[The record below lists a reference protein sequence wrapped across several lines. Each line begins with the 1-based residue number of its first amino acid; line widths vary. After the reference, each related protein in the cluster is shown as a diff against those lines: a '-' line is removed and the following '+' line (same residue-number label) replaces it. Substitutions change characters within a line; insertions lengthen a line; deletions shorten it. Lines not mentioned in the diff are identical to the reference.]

1 MDTVYIETTV
11 IGNIAGRIHP
21 NARIAAHQHVTR
33 EWWLTAATNY
43 RLLAS
48 AMVISECRDGDAT
61 AAMERLSVLD
71 GIELLDSSEEVDF
84 LAKAL
89 IDNHAVPSS
98 ESRDAFHIAIA
109 AVNGVQY
116 IATWN
121 FKHILNP
128 TLQSKIALVCRE
140 CGYEPPIICT
150 PEQLL
155 EAQNDS

>member
-1 MDTVYIETTV
+1 ML
-11 IGNIAGRIHP
+11 N
-21 NARIAAHQHVTR
+21 
-33 EWWLTAATNY
+33 
-43 RLLAS
+43 
-48 AMVISECRDGDAT
+48 
-61 AAMERLSVLD
+61 
-71 GIELLDSSEEVDF
+71 GIELLASSEDVDS
-84 LAKAL
+84 LAQAL
-89 IDNHAVPSS
+89 IDNHAVPAS

-128 TLQSKIALVCRE
+128 TLQGKIALVCRE

>member
-21 NARIAAHQHVTR
+21 NPRIAARQNITR
-33 EWWLTAATNY
+33 EWWLIAASHY

-48 AMVISECRDGDAT
+48 AMVISECSDGDAS
-61 AAMERLSVLD
+61 AATERLQVLD
-71 GIELLDSSEEVDF
+71 GIELLASSEDVDA
-84 LAKAL
+84 LAQAL
-89 IDNHAVPSS
+89 IDNRAVPAS

-128 TLQSKIALVCRE
+128 TLQGTIALVCRE